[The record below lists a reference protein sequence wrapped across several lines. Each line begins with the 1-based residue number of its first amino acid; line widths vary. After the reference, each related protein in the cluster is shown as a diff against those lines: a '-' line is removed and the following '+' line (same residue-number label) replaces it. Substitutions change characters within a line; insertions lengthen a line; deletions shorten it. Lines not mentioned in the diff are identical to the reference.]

1 MTTLRASRLLLARA
15 FHRGATCLRR
25 WAVQSHQLGAA
36 LGRGAGRACPSDCRV
51 ACGVNVEAARPLENG
66 APLPQ
71 GILLEA
77 RSAGWCS
84 DMVLTSTHT
93 ASPRS
98 PK

>member
-1 MTTLRASRLLLARA
+1 MRASRLLLARA

-36 LGRGAGRACPSDCRV
+36 LGRGAGRV

-71 GILLEA
+71 GILL
-77 RSAGWCS
+77 
-84 DMVLTSTHT
+84 
-93 ASPRS
+93 
-98 PK
+98 